1 MTVKKKPTYEWIDQS
16 EESEE
21 EFRITFSCFP
31 DDVSHIQD
39 YIVGHGTVI
48 KTEVKREVI

>member
-1 MTVKKKPTYEWIDQS
+1 MPVKKKPTYKWVDRS

-21 EFRITFSCFP
+21 EFRITFRCFP
-31 DDVSHIQD
+31 DDVSDIQD
-39 YIVGHGTVI
+39 YIVGYGTVI